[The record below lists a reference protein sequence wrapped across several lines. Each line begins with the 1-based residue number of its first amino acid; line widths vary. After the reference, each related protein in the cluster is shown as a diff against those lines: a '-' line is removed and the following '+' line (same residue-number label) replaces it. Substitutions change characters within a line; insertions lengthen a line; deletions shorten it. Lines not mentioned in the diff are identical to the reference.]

1 MTDARDAILRRI
13 RDIPRDSPSPYTR
26 DYRSDG
32 TLSVE
37 ARVDFFCERVGDYRA
52 EVRRVDPRDVAE
64 AIADACGAKRAA
76 RIAAPVVWPNEWR
89 PAGVELVEDD
99 GLSSATLDA
108 LDGVVT
114 GCTLAVAETGTIAL
128 SAGTREGRRMLTL
141 IPDLHICIV
150 ETDQIVELVPEAMRR
165 LATLVRTER
174 RPLTLI
180 SGPSATSDI
189 ELSRVEGVHGPRDLF
204 VIVTESRG

>member
-1 MTDARDAILRRI
+1 MDL
-13 RDIPRDSPSPYTR
+13 
-26 DYRSDG
+26 
-32 TLSVE
+32 
-37 ARVDFFCERVGDYRA
+37 FCKRVGDYRA
-52 EVRRVDPRDVAE
+52 EVRRVDRSEVAK
-64 AIADACGAKRAA
+64 AIAGACRAKGAA
-76 RIAAPVVWPNEWR
+76 RIAAPAGWPNEWR
-89 PAGVELVEDD
+89 PVGVELVEDD
-99 GLSSATLDA
+99 GLSSAALDA

-128 SAGTREGRRMLTL
+128 SAGTYEGRRTLTL

-204 VIVTESRG
+204 VIVTESRDDAKV